1 MAIDAATWTIR
12 DGRAI
17 WGGRTLVNWVPDLTA
32 DLVAEFHPIEVHLF
46 GSVARDDDDGDS
58 DIDIDILIV
67 LDNYDP
73 ADGVELKRRALVAV
87 TVPVPFD
94 VTFTD
99 IQRLHKRSRI
109 AGSIERAATVDGRI
123 TYRRE

>member
-1 MAIDAATWTIR
+1 
-12 DGRAI
+12 
-17 WGGRTLVNWVPDLTA
+17 LVNWVPDLTT

-58 DIDIDILIV
+58 DIDILIV

-73 ADGVELKRRALVAV
+73 ADGAELKRRALVAV
-87 TVPVPFD
+87 TAPIPFD

-123 TYRRE
+123 TYHRE